1 MTESGH
7 LSHDPFATL
16 GLPRRFDLAEA
27 DIARAHLRAIALAHP
42 DVAGADS
49 EQLAAELNAARDQI
63 ANPESRAESLLML
76 MGGPAK
82 GDDKGL
88 PPAFLIE
95 VMEIRESIEADL
107 ADDAVAA
114 RAKWGAWATTRRH
127 EHAARVAE
135 FFAKSPPD
143 LAGVRKELN
152 AWRYIE
158 RLLEQLDPAYDPNRA
173 DFRT

>member
-7 LSHDPFATL
+7 LSLDPFAAL

-27 DIARAHLRAIALAHP
+27 DIARAHLRTIALAHP

-49 EQLAAELNAARDQI
+49 EKLAAELNAARDQLMD
-63 ANPESRAESLLML
+63 PESRAEALITIL
-76 MGGPAK
+76 GGPAK
-82 GDDKGL
+82 GDDKAL
-88 PPAFLIE
+88 PPAFL
-95 VMEIRESIEADL
+95 MEMMETRESIETDL
-107 ADDAVAA
+107 AADALVA
-114 RAKWGAWATTRRH
+114 RAKWGSWATARRR
-127 EHAARVAE
+127 EHAVRVAE
-135 FFAKSPPD
+135 FFAMTPPD

-158 RLLEQLDPAYDPNRA
+158 RLIEQLDPAYDPNRA